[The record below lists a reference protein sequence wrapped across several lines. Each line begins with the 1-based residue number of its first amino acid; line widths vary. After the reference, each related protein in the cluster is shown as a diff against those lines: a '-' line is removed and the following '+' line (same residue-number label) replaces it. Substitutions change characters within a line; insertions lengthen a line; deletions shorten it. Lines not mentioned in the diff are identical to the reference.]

1 MSMRKRAT
9 RTTIQ
14 DTAAELGCSSSRIAR
29 RPIARG
35 SGSGSLCS
43 HRRGEVAFVFTGESN
58 TDRFR
63 FVLSMQSLVP
73 QMERRT
79 VELLA
84 CMERRQ
90 LESKTGYVDL
100 ADAMYHWAHDFMVR
114 HFVPLYVVS

>member
-1 MSMRKRAT
+1 
-9 RTTIQ
+9 
-14 DTAAELGCSSSRIAR
+14 
-29 RPIARG
+29 
-35 SGSGSLCS
+35 
-43 HRRGEVAFVFTGESN
+43 
-58 TDRFR
+58 
-63 FVLSMQSLVP
+63 MQSLVP